1 MSTTNNS
8 TALQRHVA
16 FWDKDDDGVI
26 SPLDLYIGFRKLGFR
41 KLTAPFCAF
50 CICTLL
56 SYPSQSTWY
65 PDWGLRIYVD
75 GVHKVKHGSD
85 SEVYNRRG
93 NFNAMNFE
101 EMFEFYADGP
111 DHDSLTLYQILYMVL
126 SNSGRFDCYGWLVSI
141 FHWTTLYILLGPEDR
156 KIKKGD
162 VKALYEGTLFWRI
175 AGEVER
181 RRALGRGRG

>member
-101 EMFEFYADGP
+101 EMFEF
-111 DHDSLTLYQILYMVL
+111 
-126 SNSGRFDCYGWLVSI
+126 DCYGWLVSI

-162 VKALYEGTLFWRI
+162 VKALYEHEHVALSNALVTKRQGTLFWRI